1 MTVRRTRQF
10 LEREER
16 GGRREGEGRGER
28 EKRGRMG
35 ERGRKVKRKITGE
48 EGREKSTFHYKTST
62 SIPLSSANPKWLPI

>member
-28 EKRGRMG
+28 EKRGR
-35 ERGRKVKRKITGE
+35 KVKMKITGE
-48 EGREKSTFHYKTST
+48 EGREKSTFHYKTNT
-62 SIPLSSANPKWLPI
+62 SIALSNDNPNWLPI